1 MMIKRVPPN
10 GTNRESVRMSNRI
23 DPLRR
28 LVTGALAVLALGL
41 GAAQAQD
48 TGMPDDARL
57 VNPGFLTVGTSDPV
71 YPPWMLNDSP
81 ESGEGFENALIYAL
95 AAEMGFARE
104 QVQWVRQTFEQIIA
118 PGDKPFDFAINQV
131 SVTPA
136 RAEVVGFSQVYY
148 QSDKAVIA
156 LPGSPVIGA
165 TSFADLR
172 GARWGAAIG
181 TTDLAYLEGVLGATN
196 VAVYDDQVGV
206 FQAMQ
211 AGQID
216 ATVAAVPTALFATA
230 VQIPEASI
238 VAILPPDAADEGHGL
253 LFEHGNTL
261 IPWVDAA
268 LSRLIERGAVQEM
281 VSTWLVADPSLPI
294 ITE

>member
-1 MMIKRVPPN
+1 
-10 GTNRESVRMSNRI
+10 MS
-23 DPLRR
+23 DR
-28 LVTGALAVLALGL
+28 LHSIRNLAGAALAALALAVPALA
-41 GAAQAQD
+41 QE
-48 TGMPDDARL
+48 TGTPDDPRL
-57 VNPGFLTVGTSDPV
+57 VQPGMLTVGTSDPV

-81 ESGEGFENALIYAL
+81 ESGEGFENALVYAL
-95 AAEMGFARE
+95 AAEMGFAPE
-104 QVQWVRQTFEQIIA
+104 QVQWVRLTFEQIIA

-136 RAEVVGFSQVYY
+136 RAEVAGFSQVYY

-172 GARWGAAIG
+172 DARWGAAIG
-181 TTDLAYLEGVLGATN
+181 TTDLTYLETVLGAGD

-216 ATVAAVPTALFATA
+216 ATVTAVPTALFATA

-238 VAILPPDAADEGHGL
+238 VAILPPDAGDEGHGL
-253 LFEHGNTL
+253 LFQHGNPL

-268 LSRLIERGAVQEM
+268 LGRLIAAGTVQEL
-281 VSTWLVADPSLPI
+281 VSTWLVADPDLPI

>member
-1 MMIKRVPPN
+1 MSDRFPMIRA
-10 GTNRESVRMSNRI
+10 
-23 DPLRR
+23 LA
-28 LVTGALAVLALGL
+28 TGAMMAATLAF
-41 GAAQAQD
+41 AAQAQE
-48 TGMPDDARL
+48 TGTPDDARL
-57 VNPGFLTVGTSDPV
+57 LHPGMLTVGTSDPV
-71 YPPWMLNDSP
+71 YPPWMMNDSP
-81 ESGEGFENALIYAL
+81 ESGEGFESALIYAL
-95 AAEMGFARE
+95 ADQMGFAHD
-104 QVQWVRQTFEQIIA
+104 QVQWVRLTFEQIIA

-165 TSFADLR
+165 SSFADLR
-172 GARWGAAIG
+172 AARWGAAIG
-181 TTDLAYLEGVLGATN
+181 TTDLAYLENVMGATD

-230 VQIPEASI
+230 VQLPEASI
-238 VAILPPDAADEGHGL
+238 VAILPPDANDEGHGL
-253 LFEHGNTL
+253 LFPQGSAL

-268 LSRLIERGAVQEM
+268 LTHLIEAGTVQEL
-281 VSTWLVADPSLPI
+281 VNTWLVADPTLPI
-294 ITE
+294 IAE

>member
-1 MMIKRVPPN
+1 MSTRLPPLKA
-10 GTNRESVRMSNRI
+10 
-23 DPLRR
+23 PLKT
-28 LVTGALAVLALGL
+28 LAAAALAVLTLGL
-41 GAAQAQD
+41 PAFGQE
-48 TGMPDDARL
+48 TGTPDDARL
-57 VNPGFLTVGTSDPV
+57 IHPGMLTVGTSDPV
-71 YPPWMLNDSP
+71 YPPWMMNDSP
-81 ESGEGFENALIYAL
+81 ESGEGFENALVYAL
-95 AAEMGFARE
+95 AAEMGFPRE
-104 QVQWVRQTFEQIIA
+104 QVQWVRLTFEQIIA

-131 SVTPA
+131 SYTPA

-181 TTDLAYLEGVLGATN
+181 TTDLTYLETVLGARD

-238 VAILPPDAADEGHGL
+238 VAILPPDAGDEGHAL
-253 LFEHGNTL
+253 LFQQDNPL
-261 IPWVDAA
+261 IPWVGAA
-268 LSRLIERGAVQEM
+268 LGRLIAAGTVQEL
-281 VSTWLVADPSLPI
+281 VNTWLVADPTLPI
-294 ITE
+294 ISE

>member
-1 MMIKRVPPN
+1 
-10 GTNRESVRMSNRI
+10 MSDRI
-23 DPLRR
+23 DLFRR
-28 LVTGALAVLALGL
+28 FTAGALAALALGL

-48 TGMPDDARL
+48 TGTPDDARL

-71 YPPWMLNDSP
+71 YPPWMMNDSP

-95 AAEMGFARE
+95 AAEMGFAPE
-104 QVQWVRQTFEQIIA
+104 QVQWVRLTFEQIIA

-172 GARWGAAIG
+172 AARWGAAIG
-181 TTDLAYLEGVLGATN
+181 TTDLAYLEGVLGATD

-238 VAILPPDAADEGHGL
+238 VAILPPDAGDEGHGL

-268 LSRLIERGAVQEM
+268 LGRLIAAGTVQGL
-281 VSTWLVADPSLPI
+281 VNTWLVADPSLPI
-294 ITE
+294 ISE

>member
-1 MMIKRVPPN
+1 
-10 GTNRESVRMSNRI
+10 MSDRI
-23 DPLRR
+23 DLFRR
-28 LVTGALAVLALGL
+28 FTAGALAALALGL

-48 TGMPDDARL
+48 TGTPDDARL

-71 YPPWMLNDSP
+71 YPPWMMNDSP

-95 AAEMGFARE
+95 AAEMGFAPE
-104 QVQWVRQTFEQIIA
+104 QVQWVRLTFEQIIA

-165 TSFADLR
+165 SSFADLR
-172 GARWGAAIG
+172 AARWGAAIG

-216 ATVAAVPTALFATA
+216 ATVTAVPTALFATA

-238 VAILPPDAADEGHGL
+238 VAILPPDAGDEGHGL
-253 LFEHGNTL
+253 LFEHGNAL

-268 LSRLIERGAVQEM
+268 LGRLIAAGAVQGL
-281 VSTWLVADPSLPI
+281 VNTWLVSDPSLPI

>member
-1 MMIKRVPPN
+1 MATR
-10 GTNRESVRMSNRI
+10 TAFRLTR
-23 DPLRR
+23 RR
-28 LVTGALAVLALGL
+28 LGAATLAALALGMGL
-41 GAAQAQD
+41 GVPAQAQE
-48 TGMPDDARL
+48 TGTPDDARL
-57 VNPGFLTVGTSDPV
+57 IHPGFLTVGTSDPV

-81 ESGEGFENALIYAL
+81 EGGEGFENALIYAL
-95 AAEMGFARE
+95 AADMGFAPE
-104 QVQWVRQTFEQIIA
+104 QVQWVRLTFEQIIA
-118 PGDKPFDFAINQV
+118 PGAKPFDFAINQV

-165 TSFADLR
+165 ASFAELR

-181 TTDLAYLEGVLGATN
+181 TTDMTYLETVLGASD

-216 ATVAAVPTALFATA
+216 ATVTALPTALFATA

-238 VAILPPDAADEGHGL
+238 TAILPPDAADEGHGL
-253 LFEHGNTL
+253 LFERDSAL

-268 LSRLIERGAVQEM
+268 LGRLIAAGTVQELA
-281 VSTWLVADPSLPI
+281 STWLVGDAELPV

>member
-1 MMIKRVPPN
+1 
-10 GTNRESVRMSNRI
+10 MSDRFLT
-23 DPLRR
+23 PFL
-28 LVTGALAVLALGL
+28 ALAAALTLAT
-41 GAAQAQD
+41 AAPAQE
-48 TGMPDDARL
+48 TGTPDDARL
-57 VNPGFLTVGTSDPV
+57 IHSGMLTVGTSDPV
-71 YPPWMLNDSP
+71 YPPWMMNDSP
-81 ESGEGFENALIYAL
+81 ESGEGFENALVYAL
-95 AAEMGFARE
+95 AEDMGFAPD
-104 QVQWVRQTFEQIIA
+104 QVQWVRLTFEQIIA

-156 LPGSPVIGA
+156 LPGSPVEGA

-172 GARWGAAIG
+172 SARWGAAIG
-181 TTDLAYLEGVLGATN
+181 TTDLAYLETVVGATD

-230 VQIPEASI
+230 VQIPEAAI
-238 VAILPPDAADEGHGL
+238 VAILPPDAHDEGHGL
-253 LFEHGNTL
+253 LFEQGNAL
-261 IPWVDAA
+261 IPWVDAS
-268 LSRLIERGAVQEM
+268 LTRLIEAGTVQEL
-281 VSTWLVADPSLPI
+281 VNTWLVADPSLPI

>member
-1 MMIKRVPPN
+1 
-10 GTNRESVRMSNRI
+10 MSDRI
-23 DPLRR
+23 DLFRR
-28 LVTGALAVLALGL
+28 FTAGALAALALGL

-48 TGMPDDARL
+48 TGTPDDARL

-71 YPPWMLNDSP
+71 YPPWMMNDSP

-95 AAEMGFARE
+95 AAEMGFAPE
-104 QVQWVRQTFEQIIA
+104 QVQWVRLTFEQIIA

-156 LPGSPVIGA
+156 LPGSPVEGA

-181 TTDLAYLEGVLGATN
+181 TTDLTYLETVLGVSDA
-196 VAVYDDQVGV
+196 AVYDDQIGV
-206 FQAMQ
+206 FQAMT

-216 ATVAAVPTALFATA
+216 ATVTAVPTALFATA

-238 VAILPPDAADEGHGL
+238 VALLPADDNDEGHGL
-253 LFEHGNTL
+253 LFTQGNPL

-268 LSRLIERGAVQEM
+268 LSRMIAAGAVQDL
-281 VSTWLVADPSLPI
+281 VDTWLVADPDLPTI
-294 ITE
+294 AE

>member
-1 MMIKRVPPN
+1 
-10 GTNRESVRMSNRI
+10 MSDRFLT
-23 DPLRR
+23 PFL
-28 LVTGALAVLALGL
+28 ALAAALTLAT
-41 GAAQAQD
+41 AAPAQD
-48 TGMPDDARL
+48 TGTPDDPRL
-57 VNPGFLTVGTSDPV
+57 VQTGMLTVGTSDPV
-71 YPPWMLNDSP
+71 YPPWMMNDSP
-81 ESGEGFENALIYAL
+81 ESGEGFENALVYAL
-95 AAEMGFARE
+95 AEEMGFQRD
-104 QVQWVRQTFEQIIA
+104 QVQWVRLTFEQIIA

-156 LPGSPVIGA
+156 LPGSPVEGA

-181 TTDLAYLEGVLGATN
+181 TTDLAYLETVVGATD

-230 VQIPEASI
+230 VQIPEAAI
-238 VAILPPDAADEGHGL
+238 VAILPPDAHDEGHGL
-253 LFEHGNTL
+253 LFQQGNAL

-268 LSRLIERGAVQEM
+268 LGRLIEAGRVQEL
-281 VSTWLVADPSLPI
+281 VNTWLVADPSLPI

>member
-1 MMIKRVPPN
+1 MFSALTPF
-10 GTNRESVRMSNRI
+10 VRAAAI
-23 DPLRR
+23 A
-28 LVTGALAVLALGL
+28 ALAVSVAVPVT
-41 GAAQAQD
+41 AQD
-48 TGMPDDARL
+48 TGTTDDARL
-57 VNPGFLTVGTSDPV
+57 MMPGMLTVGTSDPV
-71 YPPWMLNDSP
+71 YPPWMMNDSP

-104 QVQWVRQTFEQIIA
+104 QVQWTRLTFEQIIA

-136 RAEVVGFSQVYY
+136 RAEVVSFSQVYY

-165 TSFADLR
+165 DSFADLR

-181 TTDLAYLEGVLGATN
+181 TTDMTYLENVMGITD
-196 VAVYDDQVGV
+196 VAVYNDQAGV

-238 VAILPPDAADEGHGL
+238 VAILPPDEADEGHGL
-253 LFEHGNTL
+253 LFEFENPL
-261 IPWVDAA
+261 VPWVDAA
-268 LSRLIERGAVQEM
+268 LGRLIAAGTVQEL
-281 VSTWLVADPSLPI
+281 VDTWLVADPTLPR

>member
-1 MMIKRVPPN
+1 
-10 GTNRESVRMSNRI
+10 MSDRI
-23 DPLRR
+23 DLFRR
-28 LVTGALAVLALGL
+28 FTAGALAALALGL

-48 TGMPDDARL
+48 TGTPDDARL

-71 YPPWMLNDSP
+71 YPPWMMNDSP

-95 AAEMGFARE
+95 AAEMGFAPE
-104 QVQWVRQTFEQIIA
+104 QVQWVRLTFEQIIA

-172 GARWGAAIG
+172 AARWGAAIG
-181 TTDLAYLEGVLGATN
+181 TTDLAYLEGVLGATD

-216 ATVAAVPTALFATA
+216 ATVTAVPTALFATA

-238 VAILPPDAADEGHGL
+238 VAILPPDAGDEGHGL
-253 LFEHGNTL
+253 LFEHGNAL

-268 LSRLIERGAVQEM
+268 LGRLIAAGTVQGL
-281 VSTWLVADPSLPI
+281 VNTWLVSDPSLPI

>member
-1 MMIKRVPPN
+1 
-10 GTNRESVRMSNRI
+10 MSDRFLT
-23 DPLRR
+23 PFL
-28 LVTGALAVLALGL
+28 ALAAALTLAT
-41 GAAQAQD
+41 AAPAQD
-48 TGMPDDARL
+48 TGTPDDPRL
-57 VNPGFLTVGTSDPV
+57 VQPGMLTVGTSDPV
-71 YPPWMLNDSP
+71 YPPWMMNDSP
-81 ESGEGFENALIYAL
+81 ESGEGFENALVYAL
-95 AAEMGFARE
+95 AEEMGFQRD
-104 QVQWVRQTFEQIIA
+104 QVQWVRLTFEQIIA

-156 LPGSPVIGA
+156 LPGSPVEGA

-181 TTDLAYLEGVLGATN
+181 TTDLAYLETVVGATD

-230 VQIPEASI
+230 VQIPEAAI
-238 VAILPPDAADEGHGL
+238 VAILPPDAHDEGHGL
-253 LFEHGNTL
+253 LFQQGNAL

-268 LSRLIERGAVQEM
+268 LGRLIEAGRVQEL
-281 VSTWLVADPSLPI
+281 VNTWLVADPSLPI